1 MGERTMMKYF
11 FMYTKKKNYKLLSAR
26 KETGYTDTEKD
37 LGEGYLQLWSVK
49 WIAFKLQV

>member
-11 FMYTKKKNYKLLSAR
+11 FMYTEKLQTVKCQEGNS
-26 KETGYTDTEKD
+26 GQTDTEND

-49 WIAFKLQV
+49 